1 METFR
6 YETMKKLLFMAL
18 CLFIAGEVSAQ
29 YYPQRPRRV
38 MRRPPPPR
46 YERRPYNDFY
56 RPSFGVA
63 VGANFSNTVDSY
75 NADFSTSTIAG
86 WHVGLTANFPV
97 SRSFAFAPELLFSQK
112 GYKAET
118 TDGTFKQR
126 TNYIDIPLLAK
137 FRVVP
142 GFNFLIGP
150 QLTFQTST
158 RNIYEDGFNRI
169 VETEYDNN
177 GDKSIIAGV
186 IGVGID
192 LTRNVELRARYN
204 IDLDRNRTNGAS
216 LLPDY
221 RNQVFQLG
229 LGFKFD

>member
-1 METFR
+1 M
-6 YETMKKLLFMAL
+6 
-18 CLFIAGEVSAQ
+18 
-29 YYPQRPRRV
+29 
-38 MRRPPPPR
+38 
-46 YERRPYNDFY
+46 
-56 RPSFGVA
+56 
-63 VGANFSNTVDSY
+63 
-75 NADFSTSTIAG
+75 
-86 WHVGLTANFPV
+86 
-97 SRSFAFAPELLFSQK
+97 FSQK

-118 TDGTFKQR
+118 VDGTFKQR